1 MPSYKTIKEN
11 LDRRLSESL
20 SEISTPTLP
29 SMPQMPQRRGYFPS
43 FEEIQGMQGPDVAE
57 QDDDRNMLQ
66 GLGRALWVGGTTFA
80 ETATF
85 GVGKLAGIKAP
96 QAETTG
102 EKIGQAIGGAAGF
115 LVPFG
120 AGKAAVSAV
129 GRAFAG
135 KASTKAIEKSIS
147 GGVKEILRKKKSGFE
162 YTGKLE
168 GIDKTDDAL
177 KLFDETIVKD
187 TLVKPIGNIEKAFKS
202 STARKEFAE
211 QVDDQAGII
220 LKELGERGG
229 FQFSDD
235 AAKEINKLVGK
246 VWADAGKRPI
256 KDLQG
261 LIAKQLGDGKAASFY
276 SHLFEEAVIFAGVE
290 NLMHGINVA
299 AGEVDADFTGTT
311 AHAFLLGH
319 LLGGVRFVPG
329 GIRGGTLGIFNKQ
342 GRERAADMIRM
353 AGTYGKKYDT
363 SILANQKAINL
374 QYGTFAKMREN
385 PTSGSAIGVRLE
397 SASEY
402 ARPEIKAVVDKAL
415 QSRNQGLDYSYSSLK
430 EILENGTKEE
440 RKAVAELMVDGLGF
454 VGSQLQ
460 REWRKDFI
468 RTWASDWAGSTPR
481 MLIGG
486 LAMGNVALFDENIP
500 FEDKL
505 ITFATGAF
513 LMKSGK
519 ELTYRGSDGS
529 YKVRESLRDFPE
541 RLKNVKEMY
550 DAVGVDINH
559 PLWFRMV
566 NKVGNEQK
574 GEHLLHDTTDPKQIQ
589 KIVDIATS
597 KNEKGQ
603 DNFTTQSDKTVT
615 PRKPQ
620 KGAPGSNIE
629 AIYNTFTEMNTRDSI
644 IGEGKRFLEWSEL
657 TLKQKREFEK
667 QIDKNE
673 IYEGMD
679 IYDMYV
685 DANTAKFEN
694 VSNNIVEQA
703 KEAARVI
710 QDVNNLP
717 LGEPLVEKRSDG
729 TEKLSFK
736 PIDARFR
743 TDLTDG
749 QKYAINQYNAMLSII
764 GRRGVHT
771 IDHGRTIKLDNST
784 KGLNEFTQRI
794 ENSID
799 RLNNELGLVGIEKH
813 VTYTE
818 GWLKDGFKLLDLR
831 KSIKDLS
838 NNIETWFKA
847 DPKTSNHS
855 QLLRDIYFE
864 TGDGLVIANQVKV
877 KGVKSSSKEQQF
889 VDTMHPLIKLLNES
903 IDSRVTG
910 VTHKTREIE
919 ASKVRE
925 LMELFENS
933 GITEFNNPNLR
944 AKVQFMQHVRHDY
957 LRNRLKE
964 VRMDDGKGGTR
975 PLNRTDIAILQRFID
990 YGLQNNSLTIKPIQQ
1005 IMFDIE
1011 SSGVFRELP
1020 KGSKQAEFIKYL
1032 ELEGFTPE
1040 MLGAAKNIWKEL
1052 SRLNGKEDMMTFGQ
1066 SYLKDLKNFIE
1077 PYLEQTIT
1085 LKDGTT
1091 AKVGLLR
1098 QSTKQ
1103 EANIPIGNLATMVME
1118 LSYIKSGI
1126 IPAQAK
1132 RMLQSMREE
1141 LVSAET
1147 ESKQMMTI
1155 LLDQMA
1161 FNGGDAIKTYGLAV
1175 EHGIWNRKSETFNNL
1190 SETQINTA
1198 IKNLLGVAK
1207 RDWGIETKA
1216 IEELMESMQKSDAL
1230 NTGSEGFRTVTLSEM
1245 VNKITGFKLDGD
1257 FADNPSTGLTHSQ
1270 QIKSKFFS
1278 KKYGNG
1284 TKLQEFLNDFEANIV
1299 KNNPSKSVDEVVGQL
1314 SKAMIDMLSS
1324 RNVRRLSFS
1333 QLKGTNSTWS
1343 DAVVKESAAM
1353 KLVSEAIGE
1362 KIGGVDYGNIVLVE
1376 SSGRGRDGKIKN
1388 LSESDYYDSV
1398 SNKLYQGDYQA
1409 SYAEFGDAGIFLQT
1423 EALRGVGNTPYV
1435 VWRMGNSDWA
1445 YGIEKGAINTIGK
1458 NYYDFVKLKQK
1469 EGILSES
1476 EVNTLLK
1483 EQGITEV
1490 QIKNADGKVIGKTGE
1505 IIVPE
1510 AAKVANELVHRMMND
1525 MVIGKIIGD
1534 RWWTENMR
1542 DFTEAGMANL
1552 VKRTALFNNISGNRL
1567 TSKNVKELASYL
1579 DKSGAQ
1585 FTDKA
1590 IVSKRLKELGDGKLN
1605 EVVLADESINADG
1618 KLDKMNP
1625 LHSIHQQVIK
1635 SYQEAIDAV
1644 GKNTELGKEL
1654 SRQRDQ
1660 AINEMGKD
1668 ASDMN
1673 SVTFVD
1679 EKMFKALSY
1688 LFGATESTEI
1698 GGIKPVVLG
1707 FDGAGRF
1714 FVNKTA
1720 FVKNAEMQKIFDANP
1735 DVALITFTSA
1745 SKQVG
1750 GKYGSDY
1757 KVMESYDLKKLG
1769 QIDNNFKNKI
1779 FAEDLNLLQIK
1790 GDKTKA
1796 SLPPNHSTHFR
1807 TFEKVSADKS
1817 VNEFYNYYISEKMDR
1832 AVESMSR
1839 LKNPD
1844 NHHSIV
1850 AEFRN
1855 QLSKQMGTLNSDI
1868 DISQNQIGVEKMW
1881 ADANGMPTIFKR
1893 QWENRLKQKYIDDI
1907 IRLKID
1913 GGQAVLSPD
1922 VSITSKPLK
1931 QTLFRENG
1939 EVFQYGE
1946 IEIGGLN
1953 AAKRVDINNLQFIER
1968 LNTGND
1974 KIIHGADIKKQLQ
1987 GIGTLGEAKAFA
1999 DGKGWQ
2005 VGIVVERNPHTK
2017 PDSVLVLG
2025 LKGFRGESEGNNA
2038 VVNSGDVKRA
2048 LEGDYD
2054 IDTVNFWWNSPK
2066 EVFKQYTLGR
2076 GTVTDSR
2083 PMEVKQSSYKGLSL
2097 KSAEDMRLYSDRMNH
2112 SDYIKGTI
2120 MNAQRVVQWLYNYNS
2135 TTPYGTKGAVIKIG
2149 QNRFAVLREGEG
2161 RKRAEQQ
2168 LADMQQTILDAA
2180 NGYDINTFKNYE
2192 TVMGKILF
2200 GENGI
2205 FEVRNFDT
2213 KKRKLVESKDLVS
2226 GSEQQIIL
2234 NLVQHYRNLM
2244 SISNKIYD
2252 MGQAKKVGFSELMS
2266 AIREYDYAMA
2276 NASKNAFKGVDKLE
2290 AKELKEAIGD
2300 DPYLGFH
2307 RNARLFGSKKGESL
2321 RSEQGMLPYDRVM
2334 ANLMHINDM
2343 SLDMSTTK
2351 MDKTNRFADEIAL
2364 LSESKKFS
2372 EAYAQL
2378 NESIIDGFKQA
2389 EIANA
2394 INKQIR
2400 DLYNLRN
2407 QYSSE
2412 SSRNYYTDRIK
2423 KLTETRDKLNQ
2434 AVAKKFKKDK
2444 RYQGLRD
2451 SITQRYAESIRIKN
2465 RKDNI
2470 EMSEKDVMNQ
2480 AKKMFKENGI
2490 PVESITSSEIVS
2502 ALAMQEAFGNFA
2514 YRNGKEL
2521 GLEGTTYT
2529 DMMKDVSALRKDFAK
2544 AWQQW
2549 RRQDGT
2555 WVNENHI
2562 YSHFLERIDNI
2573 HNAHGADN
2581 IQMRNLIVARIA
2593 SPNSNMT
2600 KFGTYRGELF
2610 PMPEYKGMH
2619 KFVNLALRYNQ
2630 SRNTPEVAMMMSRYM
2645 SDAYSKAELRLRGK
2659 DTGIYDTSE
2668 TRYAS
2673 DKAVEGTFWFN
2684 PFEYSTGHARDMF
2697 LHAMAG
2703 NASILKGKNFSR
2715 LDEYQKLHAAF
2726 GSGMI
2731 RDIINNERMLNIPH
2745 AAVTKYSQYGK
2756 DYAVNSY
2763 GGVQKAFD
2771 NDASM
2776 FISTKGERS
2785 VLSETFWE
2793 YESNMGFN
2801 SGGFGKSKNALEY
2814 VEAQVKQAK
2823 EGCF

>member
-1 MPSYKTIKEN
+1 LKIQE
-11 LDRRLSESL
+11 LLS
-20 SEISTPTLP
+20 
-29 SMPQMPQRRGYFPS
+29 
-43 FEEIQGMQGPDVAE
+43 
-57 QDDDRNMLQ
+57 
-66 GLGRALWVGGTTFA
+66 
-80 ETATF
+80 
-85 GVGKLAGIKAP
+85 
-96 QAETTG
+96 
-102 EKIGQAIGGAAGF
+102 
-115 LVPFG
+115 
-120 AGKAAVSAV
+120 
-129 GRAFAG
+129 
-135 KASTKAIEKSIS
+135 
-147 GGVKEILRKKKSGFE
+147 
-162 YTGKLE
+162 
-168 GIDKTDDAL
+168 
-177 KLFDETIVKD
+177 
-187 TLVKPIGNIEKAFKS
+187 
-202 STARKEFAE
+202 
-211 QVDDQAGII
+211 
-220 LKELGERGG
+220 
-229 FQFSDD
+229 
-235 AAKEINKLVGK
+235 
-246 VWADAGKRPI
+246 
-256 KDLQG
+256 
-261 LIAKQLGDGKAASFY
+261 
-276 SHLFEEAVIFAGVE
+276 
-290 NLMHGINVA
+290 
-299 AGEVDADFTGTT
+299 
-311 AHAFLLGH
+311 
-319 LLGGVRFVPG
+319 
-329 GIRGGTLGIFNKQ
+329 
-342 GRERAADMIRM
+342 
-353 AGTYGKKYDT
+353 
-363 SILANQKAINL
+363 
-374 QYGTFAKMREN
+374 
-385 PTSGSAIGVRLE
+385 
-397 SASEY
+397 
-402 ARPEIKAVVDKAL
+402 
-415 QSRNQGLDYSYSSLK
+415 
-430 EILENGTKEE
+430 
-440 RKAVAELMVDGLGF
+440 
-454 VGSQLQ
+454 
-460 REWRKDFI
+460 
-468 RTWASDWAGSTPR
+468 
-481 MLIGG
+481 
-486 LAMGNVALFDENIP
+486 
-500 FEDKL
+500 
-505 ITFATGAF
+505 
-513 LMKSGK
+513 
-519 ELTYRGSDGS
+519 
-529 YKVRESLRDFPE
+529 
-541 RLKNVKEMY
+541 
-550 DAVGVDINH
+550 
-559 PLWFRMV
+559 
-566 NKVGNEQK
+566 
-574 GEHLLHDTTDPKQIQ
+574 
-589 KIVDIATS
+589 
-597 KNEKGQ
+597 
-603 DNFTTQSDKTVT
+603 
-615 PRKPQ
+615 
-620 KGAPGSNIE
+620 
-629 AIYNTFTEMNTRDSI
+629 
-644 IGEGKRFLEWSEL
+644 
-657 TLKQKREFEK
+657 
-667 QIDKNE
+667 
-673 IYEGMD
+673 
-679 IYDMYV
+679 
-685 DANTAKFEN
+685 
-694 VSNNIVEQA
+694 
-703 KEAARVI
+703 
-710 QDVNNLP
+710 
-717 LGEPLVEKRSDG
+717 
-729 TEKLSFK
+729 
-736 PIDARFR
+736 
-743 TDLTDG
+743 
-749 QKYAINQYNAMLSII
+749 
-764 GRRGVHT
+764 
-771 IDHGRTIKLDNST
+771 
-784 KGLNEFTQRI
+784 
-794 ENSID
+794 
-799 RLNNELGLVGIEKH
+799 LNNP
-813 VTYTE
+813 
-818 GWLKDGFKLLDLR
+818 
-831 KSIKDLS
+831 S
-838 NNIETWFKA
+838 
-847 DPKTSNHS
+847 
-855 QLLRDIYFE
+855 
-864 TGDGLVIANQVKV
+864 
-877 KGVKSSSKEQQF
+877 
-889 VDTMHPLIKLLNES
+889 
-903 IDSRVTG
+903 
-910 VTHKTREIE
+910 
-919 ASKVRE
+919 
-925 LMELFENS
+925 
-933 GITEFNNPNLR
+933 LR
-944 AKVQFMQHVRHDY
+944 AKVQFMKHVRHDY
-957 LRNRLKE
+957 LRNRLKK
-964 VRMDDGKGGTR
+964 VRMDNGDGTTR

-990 YGLQNNSLTIKPIQQ
+990 YGLQNNSLTIKPVQQ
-1005 IMFDIE
+1005 VMFDID

-1020 KGSKQAEFIKYL
+1020 KGSKETDFIDYL
-1032 ELEGFTPE
+1032 TREGFSPE
-1040 MLGAAKNIWKEL
+1040 MLGAAKNIWNEL
-1052 SRLNGKEDMMTFGQ
+1052 SRLNGKQDMMTFGQ
-1066 SYLKDLKNFIE
+1066 SYLKELKAFIK
-1077 PYLEQTIT
+1077 PYLEKPMT
-1085 LKDGTT
+1085 LADGTT
-1091 AKVGLLR
+1091 ATVGLLR
-1098 QSTKQ
+1098 PSTKQ
-1103 EANIPIGNLATMVME
+1103 EANIPIANLATMMME
-1118 LSYIKSGI
+1118 LSYIKKGV
-1126 IPAQAK
+1126 IPAEAN

-1161 FNGGDAIKTYGLAV
+1161 FNGGDAIKTYALAV

-1216 IEELMESMQKSDAL
+1216 IEEIMESMQKDGAL

-1278 KKYGNG
+1278 EKYGNG
-1284 TKLQEFLNDFEANIV
+1284 TKLQQFLNDFESNIV
-1299 KNNPSKSVDEVVGQL
+1299 KNNPSKKVDEVVGQL

-1343 DAVVKESAAM
+1343 DAVVKESVAM
-1353 KLVSEAIGE
+1353 KYVSEAVGE
-1362 KIGGVDYGNIVLVE
+1362 KIGGVDYGNIVLIE

-1388 LSESDYYDSV
+1388 LSESSYFDSLRE
-1398 SNKLYQGDYQA
+1398 NLWTGGYQA
-1409 SYAEFGDAGIFLQT
+1409 SYAEFGDAGIFLKT

-1435 VWRMGNSDWA
+1435 VWRMGSSDWA
-1445 YGIEKGAINTIGK
+1445 YGIEKGAIGTIGK
-1458 NYYDFVKLKQK
+1458 NYYEFVKSQQK
-1469 EGILSES
+1469 TKKNPKGVLTES
-1476 EVNTLLK
+1476 EVNALLK

-1490 QIKNADGKVIGKTGE
+1490 KIKDADGKVIETTGE

-1510 AAKVANELVHRMMND
+1510 ASKTSTELVHRMMND
-1525 MVIGKIIGD
+1525 MVVGKIIGN
-1534 RWWTENMR
+1534 RWWTDNMR
-1542 DFTEAGMANL
+1542 DFSEANMALL
-1552 VKRTALFNNISGNRL
+1552 VKRENLFNNISGNRL

-1579 DKSGAQ
+1579 DKSGAI
-1585 FTDKA
+1585 FGDKK
-1590 IVSKRLKELGDGKLN
+1590 IVSDRLKELGDGKLN

-1625 LHSIHQQVIK
+1625 INSIHQQVIK
-1635 SYQEAIDAV
+1635 GYQEAIDAV

-1698 GGIKPVVLG
+1698 GGIKPIVLG

-1720 FVKNAEMQKIFDANP
+1720 FVKNTEMQTIFDANP

-1757 KVMESYDLKKLG
+1757 KVMESYDLKNLG
-1769 QIDNNFKNKI
+1769 AEGGIGNNFKNKI

-1817 VNEFYNYYISEKMDR
+1817 VNEFYDYYISNKMDTAIR
-1832 AVESMSR
+1832 EMSR

-1855 QLSKQMGTLNSDI
+1855 QLAKQMGTLNSDI

-1946 IEIGGLN
+1946 IEVGNLN
-1953 AAKRVDINNLQFIER
+1953 AAKRVDINNLQFIVR
-1968 LNTGND
+1968 LKTGND
-1974 KIIHGADIKKQLQ
+1974 GILHGSDIAKQLQ
-1987 GIGTLGEAKAFA
+1987 GIGTLGEAKTFA
-1999 DGKGWQ
+1999 DKKGWQ

-2025 LKGFRGESEGNNA
+2025 LKGFRDAKEGNNA

-2048 LEGDYD
+2048 LEGDFD

-2066 EVFKQYTLGR
+2066 EVFQQYTFGR

-2083 PMEVKQSSYKGLSL
+2083 PMEVKESSYKGLSL
-2097 KSAEDMRLYSDRMNH
+2097 KSAENMRLYSERMNH

-2135 TTPYGTKGAVIKIG
+2135 NTPYGTKGAVVKIG

-2168 LADMQQTILDAA
+2168 LADMQQTILDAP
-2180 NGYDINTFKNYE
+2180 NGYDVNTFKNYE
-2192 TVMGKILF
+2192 TVMSRILF

-2213 KKRKLVESKDLVS
+2213 KKRKLVESKDLVE
-2226 GSEQQIIL
+2226 GSEQKIIL

-2276 NASKNAFKGVDKLE
+2276 NASKNAFKGLDKLE
-2290 AKELKEAIGD
+2290 KKELQEAIGG
-2300 DPYLGFH
+2300 DPYLSFH

-2321 RSEQGMLPYDRVM
+2321 RSEQEMLPYDRVM

-2364 LSESKKFS
+2364 LSESKKFT
-2372 EAYAQL
+2372 EAYEKL

-2412 SSRNYYTDRIK
+2412 SSRNYYTNRIEQ
-2423 KLTETRDKLNQ
+2423 LTQTRNKLNQ
-2434 AVAKKFKKDK
+2434 AVAEKFKSDK
-2444 RYQGLRD
+2444 RYKGLRA

-2465 RKDNI
+2465 RRDNI
-2470 EMSEKDVMNQ
+2470 EMSEKDVMKQ
-2480 AKKMFKENGI
+2480 AEKMFEENGI

-2573 HNAHGADN
+2573 DRFHANEN

-2593 SPNSNMT
+2593 APNSNMT

-2630 SRNTPEVAMMMSRYM
+2630 TRNTPEVAMMMSRYM

-2684 PFEYSTGHARDMF
+2684 PFEFSTGHARDMF

-2771 NDASM
+2771 NDATM

-2785 VLSETFWE
+2785 VIGETYYE
-2793 YESNMGFN
+2793 YESNMNFN
-2801 SGGFGKSKNALEY
+2801 SGGFGKSKNALEF